1 MKNVVKIIGL
11 ILCVTVLVCGC
22 SKNTENTKEDSLFT
36 EDLLAKAY
44 DMPDASYERLP
55 DWYGLEYEPMGDW
68 PDGYKNYGFS
78 SEKFQER
85 DIRNVSEL
93 GFNFLRV
100 PVNTRFF
107 YEDADIAKAREEY
120 WNNLDELI
128 AWGIQYQVH
137 ISLVV
142 CETYGYNCTY
152 TEAEGELF
160 TNDAYMELFLTFW
173 EEIARRYQD
182 VPNNALSFNI
192 LNEPAD
198 WIGEEQYCELALNA
212 VDRIRDCSPDRLII
226 SDMFAW
232 GTQPLYGLAGSGIVQ
247 AIHWYEPRELTNG
260 APGVSWPYAAPYLKS
275 HIEGSDS
282 ITLRGPFEAGTVILL
297 ALRGSTV
304 PNSIIASVDGQEI
317 PIAEFSD
324 PVVGKDGCAFIV
336 YDENGQARYANY
348 DIINAALTL
357 DSDSDTIVFYSL
369 DRYGAFDLDH
379 IILRRPGTEE
389 TMISVTDLE
398 GEIAIAL
405 PATDLTISSGG
416 VVTDNVPANGYTSY
430 DIDWLRD
437 SLNPYADFAA
447 ETGTTVFMNEFGSS
461 VTADYDAVLSYIDDM
476 LTVIDEYGWSWS
488 MYDYIGNFGLVKGTN
503 PENIRKGA
511 VYETI
516 GDCQVDMG
524 LYDVLKQHFR

>member
-11 ILCVTVLVCGC
+11 IFCVTVLVCGC
-22 SKNTENTKEDSLFT
+22 SKNTENPKEDSLFT

-44 DMPDASYERLP
+44 DMPDASYEQLP

-192 LNEPAD
+192 LNEPTD

-232 GTQPLYGLAGSGIVQ
+232 GTQPLYGLVESGIVQ
-247 AIHWYEPRELTNG
+247 AVHWYRPYELTNG
-260 APGVSWPYAAPYLKS
+260 ASGASWPYTAPYLKS
-275 HIEGSDS
+275 HIEGLDS
-282 ITLRGPFEAGTVILL
+282 ITLRGPFEVGTEILL

-304 PNSIIASVDGQEI
+304 PNSIIASVDGREI

-336 YDENGQARYANY
+336 YDENSQARYANY
-348 DIINAALTL
+348 DIIHAALTL
-357 DSDSDTIVFYSL
+357 DSDSDVIVFHSL
-369 DRYGAFDLDH
+369 DKYGAFDLDRIVVH
-379 IILRRPGTEE
+379 QPGSDEV
-389 TMISVTDLE
+389 MIPVTDLDE
-398 GEIAIAL
+398 DIALAL
-405 PATDLTISSGG
+405 PATDLTISGSGI
-416 VVTDNVPANGYTSY
+416 VTDNVSANGYTSY
-430 DIDWLRD
+430 DIDWLRE
-437 SLNPYADFAA
+437 SLKPYADFAA
-447 ETGTTVFMNEFGSS
+447 ETGTAVFLNEFGSS
-461 VTADYDAVLSYIDDM
+461 VTTDYNAVLYYIDDM
-476 LTVIDEYGWSWS
+476 LTVTDEYGWSWS
-488 MYDYIGNFGLVKGTN
+488 MYDYIGDFGLVKGTN
-503 PENIRKGA
+503 PANVREGA

-516 GDCQVDMG
+516 GDYQVDMG